1 MFSKYLK
8 SLSIL
13 KKFLFINFI
22 IFTIIGLFTIIYLNN
37 IQPNLIK
44 KKSINHTN
52 IINNTIDNLLRLE
65 IKFVTEDIRK
75 FLFSTRFIFQN
86 LDRVIFF
93 DNNLNLVG
101 DTDTLDLDPRAF
113 STRLND
119 IEFESLN
126 EQKINKENKDKS
138 NNNIEKKFLSF
149 ELILK
154 KYVSSDEYG
163 APFTFAQENFN
174 QFKLT
179 TIKNVTKEDL
189 NIGYILITENAND
202 IKVAI
207 DERKA
212 FVIRTAISVG
222 FVILIFSF
230 VLSRY
235 FIKPIQNL
243 VSYTKNIKEKSHEKL
258 SIDNLKNRND
268 ELGLLSNSLEDMT
281 TELQKRVAHAENFS
295 TDLVHEIRNPLASLK
310 SASEILKDTNS
321 LDQRLKL
328 LNILS
333 HDVLRIERLITDY
346 SQMLKDE
353 VALSNEK
360 IEKINIEK
368 LKVRNDELGLLSN
381 SLDDMTLELKKR
393 IFNAENF
400 STDLVHEIRNP
411 LASLKSASEILHD
424 SKDADQR
431 LKLVNILSHD
441 VQRIERLITDYSQML
456 KDEVALSNEKI
467 EKINVE
473 PIIESVVDDFNSI
486 YNVKKGINIKY
497 KNDGKKEYLINGIEN
512 RIEQIIANLLDN
524 SISFTKKGGEILVD
538 VSLSTDNK
546 IIIKIIDEGQGFKEK
561 DTSKIF
567 NRFYSNRPDKFGE
580 HSGLGLNIVKN
591 LVDLHDGKI
600 VASNRLDGDGAIME
614 ISFPTS

>member
-8 SLSIL
+8 TLSIL
-13 KKFLFINFI
+13 KKFIFINFV
-22 IFTIIGLFTIIYLNN
+22 IFTIIGLFTVTYLTN
-37 IQPNLIK
+37 IEPSLLK
-44 KKSINHTN
+44 KKSEDHIN
-52 IINNTIDNLLRLE
+52 IINNTTDNIKRLN
-65 IKFVTEDIRK
+65 IKFQENDIRK

-101 DTDTLDLDPRAF
+101 DTNTLDLDPRAF

-126 EQKINKENKDKS
+126 EKKINKENKDKS
-138 NNNIEKKFLSF
+138 TNNSENKFLTF

-163 APFTFAQENFN
+163 APFTFSQENFN

-321 LDQRLKL
+321 SDQRLEL

-360 IEKINIEK
+360 IK
-368 LKVRNDELGLLSN
+368 
-381 SLDDMTLELKKR
+381 
-393 IFNAENF
+393 
-400 STDLVHEIRNP
+400 
-411 LASLKSASEILHD
+411 
-424 SKDADQR
+424 
-431 LKLVNILSHD
+431 
-441 VQRIERLITDYSQML
+441 
-456 KDEVALSNEKI
+456 
-467 EKINVE
+467 KINVE

-512 RIEQIIANLLDN
+512 RIEQINANLLDN

-538 VSLSTDNK
+538 VSISTDNK
-546 IIIKIIDEGQGFKEK
+546 ITIKIIDEGQGFKEK